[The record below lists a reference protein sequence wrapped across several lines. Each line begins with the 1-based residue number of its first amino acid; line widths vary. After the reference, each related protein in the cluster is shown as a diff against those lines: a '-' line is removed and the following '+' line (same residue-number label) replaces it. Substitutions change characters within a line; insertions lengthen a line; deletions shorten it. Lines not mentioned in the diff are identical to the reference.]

1 MPSACGFFPPPL
13 MYRLEVCL
21 VSLYM
26 LRLCVGVRM
35 KTERQLSPGPLAS
48 AAAAA
53 GEQANECLKQTQG
66 RKEGGQV
73 LGEGKTHPCTVE
85 DGPGR
90 RLYALVL
97 LLLGLC
103 KCIVSKLLLHV

>member
-1 MPSACGFFPPPL
+1 MFFFPPL

-35 KTERQLSPGPLAS
+35 KTERQLSPGPLAGV
-48 AAAAA
+48 AA
-53 GEQANECLKQTQG
+53 GEQANECLKQNQG

-90 RLYALVL
+90 RLDALVL